1 MLSYNNVAP
10 NDIIQLK
17 KFIKGKAMKILTSTK
32 TMMIF
37 LFSLI
42 TCFLIFSNT
51 NIFGNKLIDETT
63 LITDTTLKFVTPPS
77 DFRAYFLLQ
86 SIDDTT
92 VILVGNFVDPEK
104 VITLIIDEGSDNTI
118 DSVVEYY
125 PETKKFR
132 RTKKLTS
139 KFIKSD
145 IAELK
150 KDIIEGTVFEKN
162 YSYQM
167 SSLNTLKKQLEKGK
181 DIFFTDAGTRV
192 VINDPEKSATA
203 MSDFFF
209 KIKVD
214 RYDLKFKTLYYKLY
228 NTIIQPP
235 ISFSVYCRNS
245 KDPVVAKYVK
255 ELLPLVSR

>member
-1 MLSYNNVAP
+1 M
-10 NDIIQLK
+10 K
-17 KFIKGKAMKILTSTK
+17 KLTQKKSI
-32 TMMIF
+32 MIF
-37 LFSLI
+37 LFLI
-42 TCFLIFSNT
+42 ISCFFIYLNT
-51 NIFGNKLIDETT
+51 NIFADKLIDETK
-63 LITDTTLKFVTPPS
+63 LITDNTLKFLTPPS
-77 DFRAYFLLQ
+77 DFRAYFMLQ

-104 VITLIIDEGSDNTI
+104 VITLIIDEGSDNSV
-118 DSVVEYY
+118 DSVIEYF
-125 PETKKFR
+125 PESKKFR
-132 RTKKLTS
+132 RMKKLNS

-150 KDIIEGTVFEKN
+150 KDIIDGTVFEKN

-167 SSLNTLKKQLEKGK
+167 SSLNAVKKQLNKGK

-192 VINDPEKSATA
+192 IINDPEKTATA

-209 KIKVD
+209 KIKED

-255 ELLPLVSR
+255 ELLPLVPR

>member
-1 MLSYNNVAP
+1 M
-10 NDIIQLK
+10 K
-17 KFIKGKAMKILTSTK
+17 KSNSKK
-32 TMMIF
+32 TIGIF
-37 LFSLI
+37 LLLLVVALI
-42 TCFLIFSNT
+42 IYPNADISA
-51 NIFGNKLIDETT
+51 NKLIDESL
-63 LITDTTLKFVTPPS
+63 LITDTTLKFIAPPA
-77 DFRAYFLLQ
+77 DFRAYFMLQ

-92 VILVGNFVDPEK
+92 VILVGNFIEPEK

-118 DSVVEYY
+118 DSVIEYF
-125 PETKKFR
+125 PETKKYR
-132 RTKKLTS
+132 RMKKLNS

-150 KDIIEGTVFEKN
+150 KDIIEGVVFEKN

-167 SSLNTLKKQLEKGK
+167 SSLNTLKKKLNIGK

-192 VINDPEKSATA
+192 VINDPETAATTMA
-203 MSDFFF
+203 DFFF
-209 KIKVD
+209 KVRED

-235 ISFSVYCRNS
+235 LSFSVYCKNS

-255 ELLPLVSR
+255 ELLSLVPR